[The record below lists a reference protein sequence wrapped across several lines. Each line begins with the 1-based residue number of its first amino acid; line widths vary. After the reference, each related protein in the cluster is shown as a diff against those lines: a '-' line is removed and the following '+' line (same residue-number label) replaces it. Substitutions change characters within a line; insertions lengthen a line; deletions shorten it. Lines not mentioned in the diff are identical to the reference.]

1 MFDDSLFYISLK
13 GVIVRRGQ
21 ILLLQKHSGRWDLPG
36 GRLDPDEL
44 PKQCLLREIAEET
57 GLAVKPGRLLHR
69 WVRHRRNGPNVF
81 LVSHRCSLRDPSSQ
95 PRLSA
100 EHVASRWVDVDGLTP
115 YQLSAGIE
123 KSIRRAC
130 KS

>member
-1 MFDDSLFYISLK
+1 MFDDGLLYVSLK
-13 GVIVRRGQ
+13 GVIVRRDQ
-21 ILLLQKHSGRWDLPG
+21 ILLLQKQSGRWDLPG
-36 GRLDPDEL
+36 GRLDPGET

-69 WVRHRRNGPNVF
+69 WVRYRSDGPDVF
-81 LVSHRCSLRDPSSQ
+81 LVSHRCRLSDPEAK

-100 EHVASRWVDVDGLTP
+100 EHVASRWVDADELAR
-115 YQLSAGIE
+115 YRLSRGIE
-123 KSIRRAC
+123 KSIRRAR

>member
-1 MFDDSLFYISLK
+1 MFDDGLLYVSLK

-21 ILLLQKHSGRWDLPG
+21 ILLLRKHSGRWDLPG
-36 GRLDPDEL
+36 GRLDPDES

-69 WVRHRRNGPNVF
+69 WVRYRGNGPNVF
-81 LVSHRCSLRDPSSQ
+81 LVSHRCRLRDPRSE

-100 EHVASRWVDVDGLTP
+100 EHAESRWVDADALTP
-115 YQLSAGIE
+115 YGLSAGIE
-123 KSIRRAC
+123 KSIRRAA